1 MAEGPEVPPGLQ
13 EMLGGGGFPPGAD
26 PETYRIGEVTRLLR
40 EASYFSIFSVPDP
53 SRPNRPVNWPSWF
66 PWSIVAVHV
75 HEELHRFDL
84 TVEAGEDGCRLEASQ
99 RIGRPAAR
107 VQIRWTVIPEWFAAS
122 PDRRAPPTPLLPF
135 VSQRFAMLDG
145 ELRFRDAHGSGFRGF
160 GTGRTFPASVR
171 GERRLRIGAVIDVL
185 EGFGSLEGL
194 PGTVCVNGYIE
205 PPDGLA
211 LNLMARFV
219 DPEGRLRTRTPGVIQ
234 GDVDPDPDAVFLA
247 VLGEPD
253 PDRPTRLVQG
263 ADGAMLGAEVHEL
276 LRPVR
281 TGFDL
286 DGPMSSETRTGPV
299 AGTVS
304 GRLLFD
310 PLRARSG
317 GPVPFGTRGGVFTLQ
332 GRDGA
337 PVGSIKADVTEGR
350 GFPTEL
356 PGAPMPVF
364 RFGGFGPVLGGD
376 GLFAGVEGMMTL
388 NAAISIFPRTLSN
401 LYVFRLSDPSG
412 RLRRGLSRAA

>member
-1 MAEGPEVPPGLQ
+1 
-13 EMLGGGGFPPGAD
+13 
-26 PETYRIGEVTRLLR
+26 
-40 EASYFSIFSVPDP
+40 
-53 SRPNRPVNWPSWF
+53 
-66 PWSIVAVHV
+66 VAVHV

-84 TVEAGEDGCRLEASQ
+84 DVRTANDGCRLVASQ
-99 RIGRPAAR
+99 RIGRPAAT

-122 PDRRAPPTPLLPF
+122 PDRRPPPTPLLPF
-135 VSQRFAMLDG
+135 FSQRFAMLDG
-145 ELRFRDAHGSGFRGF
+145 ELRFRDADGSGFRGF

-194 PGTVCVNGYIE
+194 PGTICVNGYIE
-205 PPDGLA
+205 PPHGLA

-219 DPEGRLRTRTPGVIQ
+219 DPEGRLRTRTPGAVH
-234 GDVDPDPDAVFLA
+234 GDANPDPDALFLA
-247 VLGEPD
+247 FLGEPD

-263 ADGAMLGAEVHEL
+263 ADGEMLGAEVREL

-281 TGFDL
+281 TGFGL
-286 DGPMSSETRTGPV
+286 DGRISSETRTGPV

-304 GRLLFD
+304 GRLLFN
-310 PLRARSG
+310 PLRARPGS
-317 GPVPFGTRGGVFTLQ
+317 PVPFGTRGGVFTVH
-332 GRDGA
+332 GRNGE
-337 PVGSIKADVTEGR
+337 PIGSIEADIQEGR

-356 PGAPMPVF
+356 PGAPMPIF

-376 GLFAGVEGMMTL
+376 GLFAGAEGMMTL
-388 NAAISIFPRTLSN
+388 NAAISVFPRTLSN

-412 RLRRGLSRAA
+412 RLRRGLSGAA